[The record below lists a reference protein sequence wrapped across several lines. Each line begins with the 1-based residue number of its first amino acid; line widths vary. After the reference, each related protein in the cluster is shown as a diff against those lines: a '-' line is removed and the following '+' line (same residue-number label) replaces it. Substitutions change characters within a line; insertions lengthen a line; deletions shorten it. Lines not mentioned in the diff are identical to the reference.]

1 MTKKELK
8 NLASKIA
15 EAELII
21 QNSTDQKETIQ
32 AMAEI
37 MALSGQITSFE
48 EIDALDTLIQEK
60 LKKKMNSLT

>member
-21 QNSTDQKETIQ
+21 QNSADQKETIQ

>member
-8 NLASKIA
+8 NLASKIT
-15 EAELII
+15 EAELTI
-21 QNSTDQKETIQ
+21 QNSVDQKEKKQ

-37 MALSGQITSFE
+37 IALSKQITSFE
-48 EIDALDTLIQEK
+48 EIDALDTLIQEN